1 MFIITKEG
9 QTTNMIILIT
19 YKDKKT
25 DELVVDYGY
34 NTDLDCVVPLPQQ
47 LLKTIPHYYDS
58 VSGELI
64 LNEK

>member
-1 MFIITKEG
+1 
-9 QTTNMIILIT
+9 MIILIT

-34 NTDLDCVVPLPQQ
+34 NTDLDCVVSLPQQ
-47 LLKTIPHYYDS
+47 LLKTIPHHYDS
-58 VSGELI
+58 ASGELI